1 MFPEH
6 AIQSLSSPPPDANQK
21 RVNFAASPLIRG
33 VVVGG
38 IVLLAIL
45 WGFVVADLRHER
57 EIHVEQARHNTENL
71 AIGFE
76 KHVESTLTEIDAL
89 LMSLRHELRE
99 NIALSRG
106 YDMVD
111 WAHQGPLKDSIVQI
125 GAIDRK
131 GFLVYNSI
139 KPGSAPLYVGKAEHF
154 RVHAQ
159 AGEDRL
165 FIDKATRLPGNGLE
179 VIPFSRRVSA
189 QDGTFMGVVS
199 VLVRPEHFS
208 SFFKST
214 QLGAQGAVTLVREG
228 LVLARASALAPAAN
242 PIGMDVSKVLPGPD
256 VVSEGRVVVSPVDGL
271 TRLIHYRRVAGQ
283 PLAVI
288 VSTTETD
295 YLDEYRAT
303 QLTHGVYGLLT
314 SLALILMAG
323 LMIVLARRLEMAGQV
338 AAANESR
345 YRSLFENA
353 PMAYQSLDREG
364 RIIEVNAVWMQ
375 LFGFEAHEVMGKP
388 ISAFLNE
395 KALRSM
401 GCLDM
406 QPDGINAPEP
416 APGHDGVPPEVFEI
430 TRKNGERRLVV
441 TAGRNRTMAANG
453 DTSSQCVLRDVTDE
467 LAQAS
472 AFSGVEARLRGIVEN
487 INVVT
492 WEYDLADERFAY
504 VSPQV
509 EAMFGYPAEAWTE
522 RDFWHQHLHSQDR
535 NAAITFCDSQT
546 DLCLDHDFE
555 YRFIKRDG
563 SVAWV
568 RDIVKVLKDSHG
580 APVRLAGVLLD
591 VTAEKAVATE
601 LANQHALLRNLI
613 DSVPDLI
620 FFKDSNS
627 VYLGCNHAFAEFSGR
642 SELEQIGK
650 TDSDSF
656 DPQTAANFQEKDREM
671 LALGESCHHEEWVM
685 YPNGRYVLFDTL
697 RAPLLSAQGELLG
710 LMGISRDITERKSAE
725 EKMLLAKSVF
735 ESTNEAI
742 MVTDINA
749 RILMVNP
756 AFVAITGW
764 GAGDVVGRRPS
775 LLRSGRH
782 SAEFY
787 AEMWGALKDRGHWEG
802 EICNRRK
809 SGELYVEWMTINAIR
824 EADGEVSRY
833 VALFSDITA
842 RKNHETEIWHQANFD
857 ALTGLA
863 NRNLFHDRL
872 DRAMVSGRR
881 KHQQV
886 GLMFIDLDR
895 FKTIND
901 TLGHEVGDMLLIEAA
916 ARLQACVR
924 DEDTVA
930 RMGGDEFTVVLQG
943 LPDQEALQDVAVK
956 ILTALAQPFMLQG
969 GPHSISGSI
978 GVTIFPSDAENISD
992 LLRNAD
998 IAMYQAKAAGRNC
1011 YQFYSADM
1019 QEEALV
1025 RVELERDLRRA
1036 INGGELVM
1044 HYQPLVDT
1052 VSRNLLGAEALLRW
1066 QHPVRGLL
1074 SPSEFLSIAEDSH
1087 LIVSLGEWVIDEV
1100 CRQWRAW
1107 VDAGH
1112 APIRISINISNVH
1125 FRDDGIG
1132 RSIASALERHGVPG
1146 SMLSLDLNESVM
1158 FDSGQTPSRLVQEL
1172 AVLGL
1177 HYSLDDFGTGYAS
1190 LAALKWLPFDT
1201 VKIDRGFMPGLLTSE
1216 DDQRMVNAIVFMAH
1230 SHNLAVVAEG
1240 VETELQ
1246 LDFLRDIGCDLV
1258 QGYLIGGPLLAEEFG
1273 HFVVRQQAGNFES
1286 TQIGVALAQC

>member
-1 MFPEH
+1 MSPEH
-6 AIQSLSSPPPDANQK
+6 AIQSLPPPPPDANQK
-21 RVNFAASPLIRG
+21 RVNFAASPLVRG

-57 EIHVEQARHNTENL
+57 ELHIEQARQNTENL

-76 KHVESTLTEIDAL
+76 KHVEGTLTGIDAL
-89 LMSLRHELRE
+89 LISLRHELRE
-99 NIALSRG
+99 NIELAHG
-106 YDMVD
+106 YDMVQ

-125 GAIDRK
+125 GVIDRK
-131 GFLVYNSI
+131 GFLVYNSA
-139 KPGSAPLYVGKAEHF
+139 KPGAAPLFVGKAEHF

-159 AGEDRL
+159 ADGDRL
-165 FIDKATRLPGNGLE
+165 FIDKAMRLPGNGPE

-208 SFFKST
+208 SFYKSI
-214 QLGAQGAVTLVREG
+214 QLGTQGAVTLVRSG
-228 LVLARASALAPAAN
+228 IILARASPYAPPAN
-242 PIGMDVSKVLPGPD
+242 PIGMDVSKLIPGPD
-256 VVSEGRVVVSPVDGL
+256 VVSEGRTIVSPVDGL
-271 TRLIHYRRVAGQ
+271 ARLMHYRRVAGQ

-288 VSTTETD
+288 VSMTEAD
-295 YLDEYRAT
+295 YLNAYRAT
-303 QLTHGVYGLLT
+303 QFTHGVYALLT
-314 SLALILMAG
+314 SLGLILLAG
-323 LMIVLARRLEMAGQV
+323 LLIVLARRLEVAGQV

-345 YRSLFENA
+345 YRILFENA

-364 RIIEVNAVWMQ
+364 RIIDVNAVWSQ
-375 LFGFEAHEVMGKP
+375 LFGFEAQEVIGQP
-388 ISAFLNE
+388 ISAFMDQ
-395 KALRSM
+395 KAQRSL
-401 GCLDM
+401 GCQQM
-406 QPDGINAPEP
+406 QPTGLNAPEP
-416 APGHDGVPPEVFEI
+416 GPCHGCASPEVFEI

-441 TAGRNRTMAANG
+441 TAGCNRQESVNG
-453 DTSSQCVLRDVTDE
+453 DASLQCVLRDVTDE
-467 LAQAS
+467 LAQA
-472 AFSGVEARLRGIVEN
+472 AALSGTEARLCGIVEN

-492 WEYDLADERFAY
+492 WEYDLERARFAY

-522 RDFWHQHLHSQDR
+522 KDFWHQNLHPQDR
-535 NAAITFCDSQT
+535 SAAITFSDSQT
-546 DLCLDHDFE
+546 DLGLDHDFE
-555 YRFIKRDG
+555 CRFVKRDG
-563 SVAWV
+563 SIAWV
-568 RDIVKVLKDSHG
+568 RDIVKVLKDAHG
-580 APVRLAGVLLD
+580 APIRLAGVLLD

-620 FFKDSNS
+620 FFKDSKG
-627 VYLGCNHAFAEFSGR
+627 VYLGCNHAFTEFSGR
-642 SELEQIGK
+642 TELAQIGN
-650 TDSDSF
+650 TDSATF
-656 DPQTAANFQEKDREM
+656 DPQTAANFQQKDREM
-671 LALGESCHHEEWVM
+671 LALGKSCHHEEWVM
-685 YPNGRYVLFDTL
+685 YPDGRLVLLETL
-697 RAPLLSAQGELLG
+697 RAPLWSAQGELLG
-710 LMGISRDITERKSAE
+710 LMGISRNITERKSAE
-725 EKMLLAKSVF
+725 EGLLLAKSVF

-764 GAGDVVGRRPS
+764 GAGDAVGRRPN

-787 AEMWGALKDRGHWEG
+787 AEMWGALKQRGHWEG

-872 DRAMVSGRR
+872 DRAMVSGQR

-895 FKTIND
+895 FKSIND
-901 TLGHEVGDMLLIEAA
+901 NLGHEVGDMLLIEAA
-916 ARLQACVR
+916 SRLLGCVR

-943 LPDQEALQDVAVK
+943 LPDQEALQDVAAK

-969 GPHSISGSI
+969 GPQYISGSI
-978 GVTIFPSDAENISD
+978 GVTIFPSDAENTSD

-1036 INGGELVM
+1036 INGGELVLY
-1044 HYQPLVDT
+1044 YQPLVDT
-1052 VSRNLLGAEALLRW
+1052 VSRMLLGAEALLRW

-1074 SPSEFLSIAEDSH
+1074 APAEFLSIAEDSH

-1112 APIRISINISNVH
+1112 TPIRISINISNVH
-1125 FRDDGIG
+1125 FHDVGIG
-1132 RSIASALERHGVPG
+1132 QCIASALQRHKVPG
-1146 SMLSLDLNESVM
+1146 SMLSLDLNETVM
-1158 FDSGQTPSRLVQEL
+1158 FDSGQTPSRLVQDL

-1177 HYSLDDFGTGYAS
+1177 NYSLDDFGTGYAS

-1216 DDQRMVNAIVFMAH
+1216 DDQHMVNAIVFMAH
-1230 SHNLAVVAEG
+1230 SHNRKVVAEG
-1240 VETELQ
+1240 VENESQ
-1246 LDFLRDIGCDLV
+1246 LEFLRDIGCDFV
-1258 QGYLIGGPLLAEEFG
+1258 QGYLIGSPLSAAKFG
-1273 HFVVRQQAGNFES
+1273 HFLVLPRSNHSEA
-1286 TQIGVALAQC
+1286 TQLDTTLSQ